1 MNINLFVI
9 RCLLTLGFVL
19 SSLSINAQGHVSL
32 APQISSSDIS
42 VGDEFCIDFSLDN
55 IELLGSIQFSLEYDE
70 SVLSFADFSSP
81 VLPGFTGDNF
91 NASTEGFITVSYDT
105 PIDEYP
111 NGFSVDA
118 ELIVF
123 QVCFEAI
130 GETAYTSIST
140 SDNPVEFEVSSNG
153 NLRKVQ
159 DSSVSLDIAA
169 EETDCP
175 FDGIKLELEE
185 TCGSS
190 GYNVCVDVFAD
201 DFEGVVSKQYSI
213 VYDPS
218 VLTFTNAGDFLLSN
232 LFPNNIANPFPGFI
246 TVSWSSDDLVNGTSF
261 AGRQKIYEIC
271 FDIIEESTGSS
282 STYLSIG
289 STPTPMEAISN
300 SLEELDVW
308 RIDGK
313 LDINI
318 PDCAN
323 NGEPIS
329 SPSFNISDYEAVLG
343 DLICIPVTVN
353 DFSNILAFQY
363 SISYDPSAL
372 TFVNTNLTGFPDL
385 LDFNVSNPSEGIL
398 SVAWTS
404 NSDLVNGVTVD
415 DNTAVFE
422 LCFDVIGSNGWYPID
437 FTSNPSPM
445 EVVNTSGQF
454 LSADFNSG
462 SVTITGQ
469 GSEFFTLELNDANGE
484 LGDVVCIDVTADN
497 FEHILAMQF
506 SIDYDETALAFNG
519 IEGINLPDLTPAN
532 FGNPNPGDLTLSWF
546 SSSDLINGATVPD
559 GTTLFQVCFDV
570 IGAEGVYPIEFS
582 NSPSAT
588 EIIDA
593 QSTTP
598 ISPQILLNGEVEI
611 HDNPAAFSL
620 EVSTESAQE
629 GDNICLD
636 VTANNFENIL
646 GMQFSINYDA
656 TALVYSGPGNINL
669 DGITANS
676 FFVTQ
681 PGSLTMSWFCSSDL
695 INGATVSDGTA
706 IFQLCFDVIGEEG
719 NYPIEFSNSPISI
732 LIVDGLTSTAIDP
745 LNLVNGE
752 VEIQDSIGGTGDFTL
767 DISTESVQQGETVCL
782 DVTANNF
789 ENILGMQF
797 SINYDAT
804 ALVYSGPGNINLDGI
819 TANSFFVTQPGSLTM
834 SWFCSSD
841 LINGATVSDGTA
853 IFQLCFDVIGE
864 EGNYPIEFS
873 NSPISILIV
882 DGLTSTAIDPLNL
895 VNGEVEIQDSI
906 GGTGDF
912 TLDISTESVQQG
924 ETVCLDVTASNFEHI
939 LAMQF
944 SVAYDETALV
954 FNGIESINLPD
965 LLLTNFG
972 NPSPGELVL
981 SWFSNSDLINGATVS
996 DGTTLFQI
1004 CFDVIG
1010 GEGVYPVEFSNFPTP
1025 IEVIDAITKLGINPI
1040 NLINGE
1046 VEIEG
1051 DNANFKLDLS
1061 EGTAVIGELVCLDV
1075 HAFEFNNIVSMQY
1088 GIEYDHTVLAF
1099 NSINNVNLVNCS
1111 PSNILNPEPGVITT
1125 SWLSNDL
1132 SSGSTIADGTSL
1144 YQICFDVIACTDF
1157 SAVNFSE
1164 DYLVSEIS
1172 HDSGA
1177 LIDYSFDNG
1186 GVHLGSLFGSDAE
1199 FGIQSN
1205 GLNKLYQNKPNPT
1218 SGNTT
1223 VAFTLKEE
1231 SMVEFNVFTENGL
1244 LVQTFSGVYKA
1255 GHNEIEI
1262 LDLNKP
1268 GVYYYTISAGDFYQ
1282 GKRMIVVSK

>member
-343 DLICIPVTVN
+343 DMICIPVTVN

-695 INGATVSDGTA
+695 INGATVSDGTV

-767 DISTESVQQGETVCL
+767 EISTESVQQGET
-782 DVTANNF
+782 
-789 ENILGMQF
+789 M
-797 SINYDAT
+797 
-804 ALVYSGPGNINLDGI
+804 
-819 TANSFFVTQPGSLTM
+819 
-834 SWFCSSD
+834 
-841 LINGATVSDGTA
+841 
-853 IFQLCFDVIGE
+853 
-864 EGNYPIEFS
+864 
-873 NSPISILIV
+873 
-882 DGLTSTAIDPLNL
+882 
-895 VNGEVEIQDSI
+895 
-906 GGTGDF
+906 
-912 TLDISTESVQQG
+912 
-924 ETVCLDVTASNFEHI
+924 CLDVTASNFEHI

-1025 IEVIDAITKLGINPI
+1025 IEVIDAITKLGINPT

-1255 GHNEIEI
+1255 GLNEIEI

>member
-1 MNINLFVI
+1 MNINLFAI

-70 SVLSFADFSSP
+70 SVLSFTDFNSP
-81 VLPGFTGDNF
+81 VLPGFTEDNF

-153 NLRKVQ
+153 NLRKVL
-159 DSSVSLDIAA
+159 DSSVSLDIIA

-246 TVSWSSDDLVNGTSF
+246 TVSWSSDDLINGTSL

-271 FDIIEESTGSS
+271 FDIIEESTGSL

-300 SLEELDVW
+300 SLEELDIW

-385 LDFNVSNPSEGIL
+385 LDFNVSNPSEGIM

-445 EVVNTSGQF
+445 EVVNTSGQ
-454 LSADFNSG
+454 LVSSDFNSG
-462 SVTITGQ
+462 SVNITSQ
-469 GSEFFTLELNDANGE
+469 GSEFFTLELNDVSGE
-484 LGDVVCIDVTADN
+484 FGDVVCVDVTTVN
-497 FEHILAMQF
+497 FEHVLAMQF
-506 SIDYDETALAFNG
+506 SINYDETALVFNG
-519 IEGINLPDLTPAN
+519 IEGINLPDLNLTN

-546 SSSDLINGATVPD
+546 SSSDLINGATVTD

-570 IGAEGVYPIEFS
+570 IGEEGVYPIEFS
-582 NSPSAT
+582 NSPAAT

-593 QSTTP
+593 LTATT
-598 ISPQILLNGEVEI
+598 ISPQILLNGGVEI
-611 HDNPAAFSL
+611 YDSPGEFSL
-620 EVSTESAQE
+620 EISSESVQQGETVCLDVTASNFEHIFAMQFSFNYNETALVFNGIEGVNLPDLIPANFGNPNPGELVLSWFSSSDLINGATVSDGTTIFQICFDVIGEEGIYPIVFANSPTSIVIVDALTSTAINPLNLINGELEIQDSTDAFTLEISTESAQE

-636 VTANNFENIL
+636 VTATNFENIL
-646 GMQFSINYDA
+646 GMQVSINYDA
-656 TALVYSGPGNINL
+656 TALVYSGTGSINL
-669 DGITANS
+669 DGLTANS

-719 NYPIEFSNSPISI
+719 TYPIEFSNSPISI

-745 LNLVNGE
+745 LNLINGE
-752 VEIQDSIGGTGDFTL
+752 VEIQDSIGGIGDFTL
-767 DISTESVQQGETVCL
+767 E
-782 DVTANNF
+782 
-789 ENILGMQF
+789 
-797 SINYDAT
+797 
-804 ALVYSGPGNINLDGI
+804 
-819 TANSFFVTQPGSLTM
+819 
-834 SWFCSSD
+834 
-841 LINGATVSDGTA
+841 
-853 IFQLCFDVIGE
+853 
-864 EGNYPIEFS
+864 
-873 NSPISILIV
+873 
-882 DGLTSTAIDPLNL
+882 
-895 VNGEVEIQDSI
+895 
-906 GGTGDF
+906 
-912 TLDISTESVQQG
+912 ISTESVQQG
-924 ETVCLDVTASNFEHI
+924 ETVCLDVTASNFEHV

-965 LLLTNFG
+965 LLLINFG
-972 NPSPGELVL
+972 NPNPGELVL

-996 DGTTLFQI
+996 DGTTLFQL

-1125 SWLSNDL
+1125 SWLSNDF
-1132 SSGSTIADGTSL
+1132 SSGSTIADSTSL
-1144 YQICFDVIACTDF
+1144 YQLCFDVIACTDF

-1172 HDSGA
+1172 HDSGE

-1186 GVHLGSLFGSDAE
+1186 GVHLGSLFGSETE

-1255 GHNEIEI
+1255 GLNEIEI

-1282 GKRMIVVSK
+1282 GKRLIVVSN